1 MAEPTTAGTGTAQSA
16 PITTARV
23 VDTPQGAFPVHR
35 SWKIAMIVAIGM
47 VLLALL
53 GVGLCTAEGGKSATA
68 SVYWM
73 ALVPVYA
80 IMCIWTAWTRTGQGS
95 IFSIPL
101 VNRQIFH
108 WLGIGV
114 ALGLDFM
121 IRRTGEE
128 SGMGSGMVALLLL
141 ALGCYLAGIH
151 FEWLFVLVG
160 ILLSLTLIMVAEA
173 EQYLWLVFV
182 VGLVAILAMLGL
194 NRLTRGQTQSV
205 SVGS

>member
-1 MAEPTTAGTGTAQSA
+1 MAESTAAEAA
-16 PITTARV
+16 PITSARV
-23 VDTPQGAFPVHR
+23 LDAPQGAFPIHR
-35 SWKIAMIVAIGM
+35 SWKIALVVAIGM

-53 GVGLCTAEGGKSATA
+53 GVGLSTAAGGKSTAA
-68 SVYWM
+68 SVYWV

-80 IMCIWTAWTRTGQGS
+80 ILCIWTAWARTGQGRL
-95 IFSIPL
+95 FGVPQ
-101 VNRQIFH
+101 VNRQVFH

-128 SGMGSGMVALLLL
+128 SGMGAGMVALLLL

-160 ILLSLTLIMVAEA
+160 ILLSLTLIVVAEA

-182 VGLVAILAMLGL
+182 VGLLAILAMLGL
-194 NRLTRGQTQSV
+194 TRLTRGRTQSMPV
-205 SVGS
+205 QS